1 MKMKKNARIELLRGV
16 WLFERCSKK
25 ELEALAKLATPV
37 DLQAG
42 KELAAQGEQGSEFF
56 VVVSGKAE
64 ATREGVVIGTLGPGS
79 FFGEMSLLERAPRVA
94 TVTTTEPTTVLVLT
108 AKAFDKLVASMPSV
122 DRKMLIVLANRLR
135 EIESRYVPADS
146 RVIQTEIT

>member
-1 MKMKKNARIELLRGV
+1 MKKNERIELLRGV

-25 ELEALAKLATPV
+25 ELQALAELATPV
-37 DLQAG
+37 DLKPG
-42 KELAAQGEQGSEFF
+42 KVLATQGEDGKEFF
-56 VVVSGKAE
+56 VIVSGKAD
-64 ATREGVVIGTLGPGS
+64 ATREGVTIGTLGPGS
-79 FFGEMSLLERAPRVA
+79 FFGEMALLERAPRVA

-135 EIESRYVPADS
+135 EIESRYVPAES
-146 RVIQTEIT
+146 RVIPTEIT